1 MSTSPAPSRPRAD
14 RLLARRDPLSRLA
27 LCLLVLDC
35 DPTDEAE
42 VEGTDGADGTAA
54 AGAAASPQTVQ

>member
-14 RLLARRDPLSRLA
+14 RLLARRDPERR
-27 LCLLVLDC
+27 LVLDR
-35 DPTDEAE
+35 DPTELTDEAE

-54 AGAAASPQTVQ
+54 AGAAASPQTAQ